1 MPDLDRAAQLE
12 GLRNC
17 LRNLEET
24 IGSLVEL
31 MLSLPEGPIREQ
43 LLEEVS
49 CLDSIADVMR
59 KAMEEDG

>member
-17 LRNLEET
+17 LRNLQET

-31 MLSLPEGPIREQ
+31 MLTLPEGPTRKQ

-49 CLDSIADVMR
+49 CLDAIADGMR
-59 KAMEEDG
+59 KALEE